1 MSIGINYAN
10 TGLITQNQNVI
21 SSANHKLIGANE
33 TKLKAVT
40 SGTMRGLSEKEI
52 AELREKE
59 RNAAKTV
66 KVNSS
71 ELTDDYYCNAGDN
84 VTFEVDG
91 VLFSNEEM
99 KACKE
104 IMKYAKS
111 LLPTKG
117 SGLNYNDY
125 ASMGIAENMAG
136 SYAEKHL
143 TKEQADVFN
152 RYMKS
157 YLDSYVQA
165 EEDTLQRMGC
175 YRDNT
180 EDGGSHNEINEYYNV
195 KLNLDSFSRE
205 SWEEIREMFLRQLGP
220 NSRGGLI
227 SAIDRILE
235 KGGTSNVQSASN
247 KELTSVVRSL
257 FRDGDLDDPKAVD
270 NLLKKY
276 KELLTPAYSAW
287 GIKNTR
293 HHNALADE
301 LNSDA
306 VHFLERISNAK
317 AVVDNAGNRVDCK
330 V

>member
-40 SGTMRGLSEKEI
+40 SGTMRELSEKEI

-59 RNAAKTV
+59 RNTAKTV
-66 KVNSS
+66 EVNSS
-71 ELTDDYYCNAGDN
+71 EFTDDYYCNAGDN

-220 NSRGGLI
+220 TSGRGLI
-227 SAIDRILE
+227 SAIDKILE

-247 KELTSVVRSL
+247 KELTSAVRSL

-293 HHNALADE
+293 HHNALDDE
-301 LNSDA
+301 LNWDA
-306 VHFLERISNAK
+306 VHFLEQMSNAK

>member
-21 SSANHKLIGANE
+21 SSANQKLLGANE

-40 SGTMRGLSEKEI
+40 SGTMRELSEKEI

-59 RNAAKTV
+59 RNTAKKV
-66 KVNSS
+66 EVNSS
-71 ELTDDYYCNAGDN
+71 EFTDDYYCNAGDN

-125 ASMGIAENMAG
+125 ASMGIAENMAS

-143 TKEQADVFN
+143 SKEQADVFN

-175 YRDNT
+175 YKDNT
-180 EDGGSHNEINEYYNV
+180 EDGGSHNEIDKYYNV
-195 KLNLDSFSRE
+195 KLSLDSFSRE
-205 SWEEIREMFLRQLGP
+205 SWEDMREMVLRQLG
-220 NSRGGLI
+220 RTAGAGLL
-227 SAIDRILE
+227 SAIDKILE
-235 KGGTSNVQSASN
+235 KGGTSHVPSASN
-247 KELTSVVRSL
+247 KELTSAVRSL
-257 FRDGDLDDPKAVD
+257 FRDGDLDDTEAID

-276 KELLTPAYSAW
+276 KKLMTPAYSAW

-293 HHNALADE
+293 HHNALDDE

-306 VHFLERISNAK
+306 VHFLEQISNAK
-317 AVVDNAGNRVDCK
+317 AVVDNVGNRVDCRA
-330 V
+330 